1 MDGNTLLWTAH
12 EHVDNTGLRPCMRL
26 VTAVFQPAR
35 QADWKVGV
43 TMSGSSTVNSRGG
56 LPLNGR
62 EESIGCR
69 PSRVSS
75 PGNFAR
81 WQPVMPEHQSVTWWI
96 DNLKDGN
103 EAAAESLWQR
113 YFQRMAALARQ
124 RLGEGQRRVQDEN
137 DIAISVFKSL
147 CERAER
153 GDLAGL
159 AGRDELWRLL
169 ATVTLR
175 KVAAQVRDAGRQKRG
190 GGLVRGDS
198 VYAEAGGLEQV
209 AGTEPTPEFLHQL
222 ADEHRRLL
230 DALDDDTLRSIAL
243 WKMEGWT
250 GQEIAGKLGITRRS
264 IERKVERIR
273 ELWKGELNS

>member
-1 MDGNTLLWTAH
+1 
-12 EHVDNTGLRPCMRL
+12 
-26 VTAVFQPAR
+26 
-35 QADWKVGV
+35 
-43 TMSGSSTVNSRGG
+43 
-56 LPLNGR
+56 
-62 EESIGCR
+62 
-69 PSRVSS
+69 
-75 PGNFAR
+75 
-81 WQPVMPEHQSVTWWI
+81 MPEHQSVTWWLE
-96 DNLKDGN
+96 NLKDGN

-137 DIAISVFKSL
+137 DIAVSVFKSL

-175 KVAAQVRDAGRQKRG
+175 KVAGQIRDASRQKRG

-198 VYAEAGGLEQV
+198 VYAEAGGLDEV

-222 ADEHRRLL
+222 ADEHQRLL
-230 DALDDDTLRSIAL
+230 NALDDDTLRSIAL

-264 IERKVERIR
+264 VERKVERIR

>member
-1 MDGNTLLWTAH
+1 MKQQRNLSGNVTSNAW
-12 EHVDNTGLRPCMRL
+12 LR
-26 VTAVFQPAR
+26 
-35 QADWKVGV
+35 W
-43 TMSGSSTVNSRGG
+43 
-56 LPLNGR
+56 
-62 EESIGCR
+62 
-69 PSRVSS
+69 
-75 PGNFAR
+75 
-81 WQPVMPEHQSVTWWI
+81 PV
-96 DNLKDGN
+96 
-103 EAAAESLWQR
+103 
-113 YFQRMAALARQ
+113 
-124 RLGEGQRRVQDEN
+124 
-137 DIAISVFKSL
+137 SL

-175 KVAAQVRDAGRQKRG
+175 KVAGQVRDAGRQKRG

-264 IERKVERIR
+264 VERKVERIR